1 MDIKVYTVP
10 GCRYCDQVKELFHR
24 AEVEYDAVV
33 LNTPELKEQFKQDN
47 PEAVGFPHVIID
59 GEIIG
64 GLVDTAK
71 LFLQK
76 GLVSSRKNG

>member
-1 MDIKVYTVP
+1 MDIKVYTIP

-24 AEVEYDAVV
+24 AEVEYDAVL
-33 LNTPELKEQFKQDN
+33 LNTEELKEQFRQEH
-47 PEAVGFPHVIID
+47 PQAIGFPHVIID

-76 GLVSSRKNG
+76 GLVSSKKK